1 MSKEILAGSRPGSD
15 GILPAGGLTPLAPEH
30 LELINI
36 HFQHGMD
43 ANKTAMA
50 LGVPVSTVIQTLQ
63 VPAVSAFVSTA
74 LLEQG
79 YMNRSKLFS
88 TLDDIV
94 TKKLEEMEEN
104 EMGSNADI
112 LEILKVMHKMRMDE
126 MAMQLKMQESEAK
139 RNKTSINAGNVQVV
153 NVNNP
158 SGQSG
163 NLGGLLN
170 SLLKS
175 NTNTTSED
183 FPKGNTI
190 QGN

>member
-1 MSKEILAGSRPGSD
+1 
-15 GILPAGGLTPLAPEH
+15 
-30 LELINI
+30 
-36 HFQHGMD
+36 MD

-175 NTNTTSED
+175 NTPQGNTTS
-183 FPKGNTI
+183 NASII

>member
-1 MSKEILAGSRPGSD
+1 MSKEIIGKSTD
-15 GILPAGGLTPLAPEH
+15 GIQPAGGLTPIAPEY
-30 LELINI
+30 LELINM
-36 HFQHGMD
+36 HFTCDMD
-43 ANKTAMA
+43 CNRTAIA
-50 LGVPVSTVIQTLQ
+50 LGIPVSRVVQIIQL
-63 VPAVSAFVSTA
+63 PSVSAFISTA

-79 YMNRSKLFS
+79 YMNRSKMFS

-94 TKKLEEMEEN
+94 KKKLEELEEN
-104 EMGSNADI
+104 EMTSSKDIMDI
-112 LEILKVMHKMRMDE
+112 LQMMHKMRMDE
-126 MAMQLKMQESEAK
+126 LNLQLKMQESEAK

-175 NTNTTSED
+175 NTPSED

>member
-1 MSKEILAGSRPGSD
+1 MSKE
-15 GILPAGGLTPLAPEH
+15 ILPAGGLTPLAPEH

-36 HFQHGMD
+36 HFSCGMD
-43 ANKTAMA
+43 SNKTAMA

-63 VPAVSAFVSTA
+63 VPVVSAFVSTA

-126 MAMQLKMQESEAK
+126 MAMQLKIQESEAK
-139 RNKTSINAGNVQVV
+139 RNKPSINAGNVQVV
-153 NVNNP
+153 HVNNP

-170 SLLKS
+170 SLLKNAS
-175 NTNTTSED
+175 VSE
-183 FPKGNTI
+183 GNTI